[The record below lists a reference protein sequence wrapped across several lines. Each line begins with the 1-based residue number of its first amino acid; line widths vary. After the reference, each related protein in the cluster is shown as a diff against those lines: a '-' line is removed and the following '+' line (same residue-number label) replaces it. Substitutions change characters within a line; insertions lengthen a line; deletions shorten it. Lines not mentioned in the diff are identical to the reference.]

1 MNRRTVILTWL
12 MASAMP
18 LVLAMA
24 LLGCCAL
31 PFHATMHKVVPCGMA
46 EMALTPQPQ
55 DHGGHGGH
63 DQPAAPPAQK
73 HDGQDG
79 TRFVW
84 KLAWKSEA
92 RQAAPLPMTVGAI
105 VDVPRPPAD
114 RSQIAL
120 GAARC
125 DDDVGTRLALLDTL
139 RI

>member
-1 MNRRTVILTWL
+1 MSRRTVALTWL

-31 PFHATMHKVVPCGMA
+31 PFHVTMHKVMPCGMA
-46 EMALTPQPQ
+46 EMALTPQPAGH
-55 DHGGHGGH
+55 HGGHGGH
-63 DQPAAPPAQK
+63 DQPAPPAQK
-73 HDGQDG
+73 QDGQDG
-79 TRFVW
+79 TR
-84 KLAWKSEA
+84 LAWKSEA
-92 RQAAPLPMTVGAI
+92 RQAAPVPVTVGAI
-105 VDVPRPPAD
+105 VDLPRPPAD

>member
-1 MNRRTVILTWL
+1 MTRRTVVLTWL

-46 EMALTPQPQ
+46 EMALTPQPSGE
-55 DHGGHGGH
+55 HGGHGRH
-63 DQPAAPPAQK
+63 EQPAAPPAQK

-79 TRFVW
+79 TR
-84 KLAWKSEA
+84 LAWKSEA
-92 RQAAPLPMTVGAI
+92 RQAAPLPVTVGAI

>member
-1 MNRRTVILTWL
+1 MVTMSRRTVVLTWL

-31 PFHATMHKVVPCGMA
+31 PLHAILHKVTPCGIA
-46 EMALTPQPQ
+46 EMALTPQPLG
-55 DHGGHGGH
+55 HGGHGSQ
-63 DQPAAPPAQK
+63 DQPAAPQAQK

-79 TRFVW
+79 SR
-84 KLAWKSEA
+84 LAWKSEA
-92 RQAAPLPMTVGAI
+92 RQAVPLPATVGAI
-105 VDVPRPPAD
+105 VDLPRPPAD

-120 GAARC
+120 GAVRC